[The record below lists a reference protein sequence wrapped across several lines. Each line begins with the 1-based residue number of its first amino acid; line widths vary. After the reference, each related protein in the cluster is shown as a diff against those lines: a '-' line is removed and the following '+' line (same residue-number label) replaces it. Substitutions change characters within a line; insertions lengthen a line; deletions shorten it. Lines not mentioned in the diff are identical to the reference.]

1 MDDIVMGVDRNE
13 ERVKA
18 QVQSIKELPLNRDSV
33 TVTILHIFSE
43 NPEGASASQIGTV
56 RHAAEELE
64 DSGFTVEMKA
74 TAGSPAS
81 VITRVAEDKDACLIS
96 VAGRKRSPSGK
107 ALFGSTS
114 QSVLL
119 GTDVPVMVS
128 GTSKKA

>member
-1 MDDIVMGVDRNE
+1 MGVDQNE

-18 QVQSIKELPLNRDSV
+18 QVKSIKELPLQRDSV
-33 TVTILHIFSE
+33 TVTILHVFSE

-64 DSGFTVEMKA
+64 ESGFAVERKA

-81 VITRVAEDKDACLIS
+81 VITRVAENKDSCLIS

-107 ALFGSTS
+107 AIFGSTS
-114 QSVLL
+114 QAVLL
-119 GTDVPVMVS
+119 ETDVPVMVS
-128 GTSKKA
+128 GAPQKI